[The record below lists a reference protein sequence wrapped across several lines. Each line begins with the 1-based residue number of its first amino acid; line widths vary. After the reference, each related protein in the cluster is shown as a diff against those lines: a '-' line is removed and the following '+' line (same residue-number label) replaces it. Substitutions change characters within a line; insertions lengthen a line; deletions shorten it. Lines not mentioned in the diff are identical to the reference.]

1 LDLGKSKT
9 VACEFDRESGDH
21 SFRTVAT
28 SPRQIREL
36 LDRAKPDVVVFEV
49 CTDAGW
55 VSDQC
60 RDAGARLAAVN
71 PSTLTRSMHRRRE
84 KSDRRDALDLA
95 RAWAVGAAKAVHMP
109 TREVREWRELIEQ
122 RARAVEART
131 RRRNQVRA
139 MMQSLGLAMPPASR
153 AWSVEGMLRL
163 RAACGALPSELDRA
177 RMRVHL
183 DGLSHAEEEIREL
196 ERLLEGI
203 AACDARVALLRTVP
217 GVGPRGAEA
226 TVAFVDDPRRF
237 ANARQASAYTGLSAR
252 RDQSGDMDR
261 TGRISK
267 AGPSRLRSILVEV
280 AWASLRHNAWAR
292 EVYERVRRGSA
303 SRKKQAIVAVARKL
317 FVRMW
322 AMLRDRT
329 EWSPTTGR
337 EAAA

>member
-1 LDLGKSKT
+1 
-9 VACEFDRESGDH
+9 
-21 SFRTVAT
+21 
-28 SPRQIREL
+28 
-36 LDRAKPDVVVFEV
+36 
-49 CTDAGW
+49 
-55 VSDQC
+55 
-60 RDAGARLAAVN
+60 
-71 PSTLTRSMHRRRE
+71 MHRRRE

-95 RAWAVGAAKAVHMP
+95 RAWSVGAARAVHMP
-109 TREVREWRELIEQ
+109 SRPVREWRELIEQ
-122 RARAVEART
+122 RSRAVEART
-131 RRRNQVRA
+131 ARRNQVRS

-163 RAACGALPSELDRA
+163 RAACAALPSELDRA
-177 RMRVHL
+177 RMRIHL
-183 DGLSHAEEEIREL
+183 EGLSNAEEEICQL

-203 AACDARVALLRTVP
+203 AAGDARVALLRTVP
-217 GVGPRGAEA
+217 GVGARGAETA
-226 TVAFVDDPRRF
+226 VAFVDDPRRF

-252 RDQSGDMDR
+252 RNQSGDMDR

-303 SRKKQAIVAVARKL
+303 SRRKQAIVAVARRL

-322 AMLRDRT
+322 AMLRDGT
-329 EWSPTTGR
+329 AWSPTETSE